1 MRVLSR
7 YRSFEQP
14 DAVPGREGK
23 GRVSSQELKVILEQA
38 QSRPETR
45 VALFRQLVLQTLNE
59 VREKLGES
67 KPAP

>member
-7 YRSFEQP
+7 YRSFELP

-23 GRVSSQELKVILEQA
+23 GRVSSQELKVILEQT

-45 VALFRQLVLQTLNE
+45 LALFRQLVLQTLDE